1 VTDGGSAEIGG
12 PESVGPL
19 AVVIETAREERVAE
33 GCRLAERLGVPVL
46 ESRDLSRGQ
55 VAAAMLLAVT
65 PERLELAAHH
75 RGRGRPGR
83 GELAYREKG
92 VAVDLGGLDA
102 RTGPGGLSRKQPL
115 ARAIGRRTDLVL
127 DGTAG
132 LGQDARLLAAMG
144 YRVLATER
152 SPVLHAMLLDG
163 LRRAEAD
170 PAIASVLGGRL
181 RIWPEP
187 ADVRTV
193 LRTLAETGEMS
204 PDAVFLDPMFPP
216 RRKDTA
222 LARKSVRMIRAI
234 VGSDEDA
241 AEVLAAARHRVRRV
255 IVKRPPE
262 AAPVAADPTMTIASK
277 LARLDVYVNP
287 EGSEPS

>member
-1 VTDGGSAEIGG
+1 MTDGGDVPAC
-12 PESVGPL
+12 PL
-19 AVVIETAREERVAE
+19 AVVVETARDERVAE
-33 GCRLAERLGVPVL
+33 GRWLADRLGVPVL
-46 ESRDLSRGQ
+46 ESRELSRGHQ
-55 VAAAMLLAVT
+55 AAAMLLAVT
-65 PERLELAAHH
+65 PERLELAAFH

-92 VAVDLGGLDA
+92 VWVDLGGLGP
-102 RTGPGGLSRKQPL
+102 RTGAGGLSRKQPL
-115 ARAIGRRTDLVL
+115 ARAVGRRTDFVL

-163 LRRAEAD
+163 MRRAEAD
-170 PAIASVLGGRL
+170 PAIASRLGGRL

-193 LRTLAETGEMS
+193 LEALAAGGERS

-241 AEVLAAARHRVRRV
+241 AEVLAVARRQVRRV
-255 IVKRPPE
+255 VVKRPPE
-262 AAPVAADPTMTIASK
+262 AAPVAGGPTMTIESK
-277 LARLDVYVNP
+277 LARLDVYVDP
-287 EGSEPS
+287 GASEPT

>member
-1 VTDGGSAEIGG
+1 MIDGSEEIAGAAG
-12 PESVGPL
+12 AADPL

-33 GCRLAERLGVPVL
+33 GRRLAEGLGVPVL
-46 ESRDLSRGQ
+46 ESRDLSRGL
-55 VAAAMLLAVT
+55 VTAAMLLAVT
-65 PERLELAAHH
+65 PERLELAPYH

-92 VAVDLGGLDA
+92 VGVDLGGLDP

-115 ARAIGRRTDLVL
+115 ARAIGRRTDFVL

-144 YRVLATER
+144 FRVLATER

-170 PAIASVLGGRL
+170 PAVATLLGGRL

-193 LRTLAETGEMS
+193 LDSLAETGAS
-204 PDAVFLDPMFPP
+204 PPDAVLLDPMFPP
-216 RRKDTA
+216 RRKETA

-241 AEVLAAARHRVRRV
+241 AEVLAAVRARVRRV
-255 IVKRPPE
+255 VVKRPPE
-262 AAPVAADPTMTIASK
+262 AMPVAEDPTMTVASK
-277 LARLDVYVNP
+277 LARLDVYVDP
-287 EGSEPS
+287 GASVPA